1 MAAAMIQHSPN
12 ATAPAN
18 IAAATFRSCATS
30 FHTSNRASLLATAK
44 ATKNTTIPSV
54 AKINPLSAGISVI
67 ASLYEDCARG
77 CNS

>member
-1 MAAAMIQHSPN
+1 
-12 ATAPAN
+12 
-18 IAAATFRSCATS
+18 
-30 FHTSNRASLLATAK
+30 
-44 ATKNTTIPSV
+44 V